1 MPPKEPVMPASIVLT
16 ATEAARSPPLPDSA
30 SVEPGLNPNQPNARM
45 KQPQSTHMMSCP
57 GMALAW
63 PSRVYLPMRGPR
75 INAQASAVIPPTEW
89 TTPEPAKSAYPCPRP
104 KFAPSIASQPPP
116 HAQLAKIGYVNAPR
130 NIVDTMNAEYFQRSQ
145 HVPVTIVVVVS
156 MNTIWNRK
164 ITITATSYVPWCI
177 RR

>member
-1 MPPKEPVMPASIVLT
+1 M
-16 ATEAARSPPLPDSA
+16 
-30 SVEPGLNPNQPNARM
+30 
-45 KQPQSTHMMSCP
+45 
-57 GMALAW
+57 
-63 PSRVYLPMRGPR
+63 
-75 INAQASAVIPPTEW
+75 
-89 TTPEPAKSAYPCPRP
+89 
-104 KFAPSIASQPPP
+104 ASQPPP